1 MEVMTKALKLVSLVA
16 LLTLTLIAH
25 AQSPEQSR
33 KSLSLGRLAGPLKNA
48 GFTIDEP
55 SLIRALKGEDKVIA
69 ATAALTLGKIGGG
82 ADVKKALFESISDPD
97 PGLAVHSMFALWLL
111 GDNGWTKTGIKRL
124 PGLDDKIEQILLA
137 GHLAR
142 AGKGDGWPFILAAI
156 KKEKRA
162 PFALE
167 TVPAFVGKR
176 DSQGQV
182 IDVVRDLENL
192 EKELSPPVAAMVKES
207 LKRLKKTPE

>member
-1 MEVMTKALKLVSLVA
+1 MAKTLKLVSLVA
-16 LLTLTLIAH
+16 LLTLTFIVH
-25 AQSPEQSR
+25 AQSPEESR
-33 KSLSLGRLAGPLKNA
+33 KSLPLERLAAPLKHA
-48 GFTIDEP
+48 GFTIDQP
-55 SLIRALKGEDKVIA
+55 SLIRALRGEDKVIA
-69 ATAALTLGKIGGG
+69 ARAALTLGKIGGG
-82 ADVKKALFESISDPD
+82 ADVKKALFESINDPD

-156 KKEKRA
+156 KKEKLA
-162 PFALE
+162 PLALE
-167 TVPAFVGKR
+167 TMPAFVGKR
-176 DSQGQV
+176 DKQGQV
-182 IDVVRDLENL
+182 INVERDLENL
-192 EKELSPPVAAMVKES
+192 EKQLSAPIAAMVKES